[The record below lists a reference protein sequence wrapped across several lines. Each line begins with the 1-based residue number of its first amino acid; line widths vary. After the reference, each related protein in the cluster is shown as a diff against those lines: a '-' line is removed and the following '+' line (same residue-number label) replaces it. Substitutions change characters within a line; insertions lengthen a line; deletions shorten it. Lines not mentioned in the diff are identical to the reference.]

1 MNNSTRVLRRPRRA
15 CPRAARTAAAVM
27 STASLILLAGACSDG
42 SSPPGSGGPPNAG
55 GPASSTSAV
64 SYSHCMRS
72 RGVPDYP
79 DPDGGGQLPKT
90 SAQLLGIS
98 SSQFSEAQRACQRL
112 LPASGGSLSATSLQQ
127 CHLAGVCPPALVHQ
141 ALEAGLKFA
150 QCMRSHGVPNWPD
163 PTVNSEGEP
172 LFNIRV
178 PRPAPPQ
185 VSSAINECERLEP
198 AGSLL
203 AWG

>member
-1 MNNSTRVLRRPRRA
+1 MALVG
-15 CPRAARTAAAVM
+15 
-27 STASLILLAGACSDG
+27 LILLAEACSGSDS
-42 SSPPGSGGPPNAG
+42 SSPSGSGRAPNTG
-55 GPASSTSAV
+55 GPASAVSAV

-72 RGVPDYP
+72 RGVPNYP
-79 DPDGGGQLPKT
+79 DPDSSDQLPKT
-90 SAQLLGIS
+90 SAQLLGVS
-98 SSQFSEAQRACQRL
+98 SSQFGEAQRACQQL

-127 CHLAGVCPPALVHQ
+127 CHLAGVCPPALVKQ
-141 ALEAGLKFA
+141 ALDAGLKFA
-150 QCMRSHGVPNWPD
+150 QCMRSHRVPNWPD

-172 LFNIRV
+172 VFNITV

-185 VSSAINECERLEP
+185 VSGAINECERLEP

>member
-1 MNNSTRVLRRPRRA
+1 MNDGTRVRRRPRRA
-15 CPRAARTAAAVM
+15 WPRAARTAAAIM
-27 STASLILLAGACSDG
+27 ATAGLILLAEACSA
-42 SSPPGSGGPPNAG
+42 SSSSTGSGGAANAG
-55 GPASSTSAV
+55 GSVSSPSAV

-72 RGVPDYP
+72 QGVPDYP
-79 DPDGGGQLPKT
+79 DPDSSGQLPKT

-98 SSQFSEAQRACQRL
+98 SSQFSEAQRACQQL
-112 LPASGGSLSATSLQQ
+112 LPTSGGLLNATSLQQ
-127 CHLAGVCPPALVHQ
+127 CHLAGVCPPALVQQ
-141 ALEAGLKFA
+141 ALDAGLKFA
-150 QCMRSHGVPNWPD
+150 QCMRSHGAPNWPD

-172 LFNIRV
+172 LFNITV

-185 VSSAINECERLEP
+185 VSSAINECERMEP

>member
-1 MNNSTRVLRRPRRA
+1 MA
-15 CPRAARTAAAVM
+15 TAG
-27 STASLILLAGACSDG
+27 LILLAQACSD
-42 SSPPGSGGPPNAG
+42 SSSSTGSGGAANAAG
-55 GPASSTSAV
+55 SASSPSAV

-72 RGVPDYP
+72 QGVPNYP
-79 DPDGGGQLPKT
+79 DPGSSGQLPKT

-98 SSQFSEAQRACQRL
+98 SSQFNEAQRACQQL
-112 LPASGGSLSATSLQQ
+112 LPTSGGSLNAASLQQ
-127 CHLAGVCPPALVHQ
+127 CHLAGVCPPALVQQ
-141 ALEAGLKFA
+141 ALDAGLRFA

-163 PTVNSEGEP
+163 PTVNAEGEP
-172 LFNIRV
+172 LFNITV

-185 VSSAINECERLEP
+185 VSSAINECERMEP

>member
-1 MNNSTRVLRRPRRA
+1 MPPSRGTSRRTA
-15 CPRAARTAAAVM
+15 PRAARTAAVIMA
-27 STASLILLAGACSDG
+27 TAGLILLAQACSDG
-42 SSPPGSGGPPNAG
+42 SSSTGSGGAANAAG
-55 GPASSTSAV
+55 SVSSPSAV

-72 RGVPDYP
+72 QGVPNYP
-79 DPDGGGQLPKT
+79 DPGSGGQLPKT

-98 SSQFSEAQRACQRL
+98 GSQFNEAQRACRRL
-112 LPASGGSLSATSLQQ
+112 LPASGGSLDAASLQQ
-127 CHLAGVCPPALVHQ
+127 CHLAGVCPPALVQQ
-141 ALEAGLKFA
+141 ALDAGLRFA

-163 PTVNSEGEP
+163 PTVNAQGEP

-185 VSSAINECERLEP
+185 VSSAINECERLQP